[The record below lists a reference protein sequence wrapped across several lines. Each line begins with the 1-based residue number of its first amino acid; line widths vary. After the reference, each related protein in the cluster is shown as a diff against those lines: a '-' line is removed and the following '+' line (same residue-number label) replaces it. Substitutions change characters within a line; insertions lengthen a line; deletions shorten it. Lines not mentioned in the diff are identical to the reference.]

1 MPDDIAWHL
10 FGALWLKSTIEFN
23 HYVVVFNTR
32 ILNSHLRSQDFC
44 WEKKRSMVLYSAVSS
59 PLDRAKRFTHSSPG
73 RPVHSDT
80 VLGFSWKHSSHA
92 AIAQRLFT
100 HMSTTVYSQVLIYT
114 AESTE
119 AS

>member
-44 WEKKRSMVLYSAVSS
+44 WEKKKY
-59 PLDRAKRFTHSSPG
+59 
-73 RPVHSDT
+73 
-80 VLGFSWKHSSHA
+80 GF
-92 AIAQRLFT
+92 I
-100 HMSTTVYSQVLIYT
+100 
-114 AESTE
+114 
-119 AS
+119 